1 MFTVLK
7 CECFYIEGNS
17 TSAKKHDYGVVG
29 AEEDKGLM
37 WEGGGIGSLCD
48 RVSFLSSEHLS
59 SEMPF
64 RQEESVQCFGEG
76 TGKVGAGTNTLGTL
90 GQQL

>member
-1 MFTVLK
+1 MSTVLK

-17 TSAKKHDYGVVG
+17 TSAKKHDCGVVG

-37 WEGGGIGSLCD
+37 WEGGEIRSLCD

-64 RQEESVQCFGEG
+64 RLEESVQCLGEG
-76 TGKVGAGTNTLGTL
+76 TGKAGAGTSTLGTL